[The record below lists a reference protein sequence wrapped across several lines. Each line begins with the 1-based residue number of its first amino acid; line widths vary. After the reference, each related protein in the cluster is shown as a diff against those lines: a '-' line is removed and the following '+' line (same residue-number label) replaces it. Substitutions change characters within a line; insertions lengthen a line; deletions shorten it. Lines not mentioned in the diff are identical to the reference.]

1 MLDKNE
7 ADLAQFTS
15 LDASVASGELSAR
28 IRENNNTKTDR
39 IGFLEAEVERLSEI
53 ITLRNRELE
62 EKEETIGE
70 LEAYMVNQ
78 ENLIRTYEGKIID
91 KHELLKERDSEI
103 GLLNDEKM
111 SLAKEN
117 LNLQA
122 RLISI
127 EKALE

>member
-1 MLDKNE
+1 
-7 ADLAQFTS
+7 
-15 LDASVASGELSAR
+15 
-28 IRENNNTKTDR
+28 
-39 IGFLEAEVERLSEI
+39 
-53 ITLRNRELE
+53 LRNRELE

-91 KHELLKERDSEI
+91 KHELIKERDLEI
-103 GLLNDEKM
+103 GQLDDEKM
-111 SLAKEN
+111 TLAKEN

>member
-1 MLDKNE
+1 M
-7 ADLAQFTS
+7 
-15 LDASVASGELSAR
+15 
-28 IRENNNTKTDR
+28 
-39 IGFLEAEVERLSEI
+39 
-53 ITLRNRELE
+53 RNRELE
-62 EKEETIGE
+62 EKEDTIGE

-91 KHELLKERDSEI
+91 KHELIKERDLEI
-103 GLLNDEKM
+103 GQLDDEKM
-111 SLAKEN
+111 TLAKEN

>member
-1 MLDKNE
+1 M
-7 ADLAQFTS
+7 
-15 LDASVASGELSAR
+15 
-28 IRENNNTKTDR
+28 
-39 IGFLEAEVERLSEI
+39 
-53 ITLRNRELE
+53 RNRELE

-91 KHELLKERDSEI
+91 KHELIKERDLEI
-103 GLLNDEKM
+103 GQLDDEKM
-111 SLAKEN
+111 TLAKEN